1 MNSFHLFRVNKH
13 LKDAIQSELKQQLY
27 ISYILLKMSQ
37 YANYRNII
45 NNVEALLD
53 TPIKKYVHRYILP
66 TRQDDPTHKV
76 IIELGRNDYYHQ
88 YFIKIKQI
96 IQPYTR
102 DNVQEYITHEFK

>member
-1 MNSFHLFRVNKH
+1 
-13 LKDAIQSELKQQLY
+13 
-27 ISYILLKMSQ
+27 MSQ
-37 YANYRNII
+37 FANYRNII

-66 TRQDDPTHKV
+66 TRQDDPNHKV

-88 YFIKIKQI
+88 YVIKIKQI

-102 DNVQEYITHEFK
+102 DNVQEYIHMNLNENNYMNDLLKI